1 MRQEQDFLGS
11 VQLPDDALYGINAY
25 RASLNFP
32 DTTPFFLEWYRAL
45 GSVKKACYLT
55 YQAYAETCR
64 KKYSGKAL
72 PNPLLESAIVDALI
86 NAASEVETG
95 LHFTHFIVPAVQG
108 GAGTSINM
116 NVNEIIAN
124 RALQLTGHQPGEYR
138 FIHPVEHANIFQSTN
153 DVVPASLRVA
163 TLQLLNSLETSVNG
177 LRSSMEALE
186 GKSRNHVRVA
196 FTEMQEAVPSTY
208 GRLFSTY
215 NDALSRDWWRISKC
229 SERIKTV
236 NLGGSAIGSGIT
248 VPTVYIRDVAKTLH
262 KITGLPICR
271 AENLN
276 DATCNLDALV
286 EVHGILKAHAVNLE
300 KISSD
305 IRLLASDLFKN
316 RELHIPQLQTGSSI
330 MPGKVNPVIPEF
342 VISAVHKIYSNDIL
356 IAGLSGQGN
365 LELNAYLP
373 VIGHA
378 LTDSLKLLIAC
389 DQTMEKNLISGIRM
403 TDSGS
408 VEKLLHHPSITTAL
422 VPYIGYVKAAE
433 LSHLMKE
440 RDISVTEANQVLQL
454 ISTDRIERIISPDNL
469 IREGFSINDIME

>member
-1 MRQEQDFLGS
+1 MRQENDFLGT

-32 DTTPFFLEWYRAL
+32 DTTRFFNEWYRAV

-55 YQAYAETCR
+55 YRTYAETCR
-64 KKYSGKAL
+64 IKSPGKAF
-72 PNPLLESAIVDALI
+72 PNPLFEPAIVDALVE
-86 NAASEVETG
+86 AASEVEKG
-95 LHFTHFIVPAVQG
+95 LHFTHFIVPAIQG

-124 RALQLTGHQPGEYR
+124 RALQFMGYSPGEYQ
-138 FIHPVEHANIFQSTN
+138 FIHPIEHANVFQSTN

-163 TLQLLNSLETSVNG
+163 CLQLLNELEASVNG

-186 GKSRNHVRVA
+186 SNSRNHLRVA
-196 FTEMQEAVPSTY
+196 FTEMQEAVPSTF

-248 VPTVYIRDVAKTLH
+248 VPSVFIRDVARTLH
-262 KITGLPICR
+262 QITGLPVSR
-271 AENLN
+271 AENLI
-276 DATCNLDALV
+276 DDTCNLDPLV
-286 EVHGILKAHAVNLE
+286 EVHAILKAHAVNLE
-300 KISSD
+300 KISAD
-305 IRLLASDLFKN
+305 IRLLSSDLFKN
-316 RELHIPQLQTGSSI
+316 RELHIPPLQTGSSI

-342 VISAVHKIYSNDIL
+342 IISAVHKIYSNDAL
-356 IAGLSGQGN
+356 ISGLCGQGN

-378 LTDSLKLLIAC
+378 LIDSLKLLIAC
-389 DQTMEKNLISGIRM
+389 DHTMHKNLISGIII

-408 VEKLLHHPSITTAL
+408 TEKLLLHPSITTAL
-422 VPYIGYVKAAE
+422 VPYIGYIKAAE
-433 LSHLMKE
+433 LSRLMRDK
-440 RDISVTEANQVLQL
+440 DISIIEANQVLQL
-454 ISTDRIERIISPDNL
+454 ISKDKIEKIISRDNL
-469 IREGFSINDIME
+469 MREGFSINDIME